1 MKGVIAVFIIFM
13 MGCTGSAPAQYHYYR
28 FNASQAETE
37 DHSTDQPRIYLDQI
51 NIIGVADQQAL
62 VQYTGEH
69 TVHIANY
76 HYWAEHP
83 KLLLTKETL
92 RYLNDTGFTP
102 ALSVNAS
109 EFKPGEYRLLIEV
122 SDLAGH
128 YQQGAILR
136 GNWYLYRISA
146 EGADLVEVRQF
157 NHNSPLV
164 TDGFDALITAHQSNW
179 QQLMNHLQSYIT
191 QVAL

>member
-1 MKGVIAVFIIFM
+1 MRGVIALFVVLM
-13 MGCTGSAPAQYHYYR
+13 MGCTGSAPAQYDYYR
-28 FNASQAETE
+28 FHTSQVEVKTHKSE
-37 DHSTDQPRIYLDQI
+37 KPRVYLDQI

-92 RYLNDTGFTP
+92 RYLNGFGLDP
-102 ALSVNAS
+102 VLSVNAG
-109 EFKPGEYRLLIEV
+109 EFKQGKYRVLIEV

-128 YQQGAILR
+128 FQHGALLR
-136 GNWYLYRISA
+136 GSLHIYHMSA
-146 EGADLVEVRQF
+146 NGADLVSVHQF
-157 NHNSPLV
+157 NYTTPLV
-164 TDGFDALITAHQSNW
+164 EDGFNALITAHQNNW
-179 QQLMNHLQSYIT
+179 QQLMQHLLSEMDSIT
-191 QVAL
+191 R

>member
-1 MKGVIAVFIIFM
+1 MKGVIALIALFM
-13 MGCTGSAPAQYHYYR
+13 MGCTGSAPAQYNYYR
-28 FNASQAETE
+28 FNTSHAEAGDHGTE
-37 DHSTDQPRIYLDQI
+37 QPRIYLDQI

-92 RYLNDTGFTP
+92 RYLNETGFTP
-102 ALSVNAS
+102 VLTVNAS
-109 EFKPGEYRLLIEV
+109 EFKQGEYRVLIEV

-136 GNWYLYRISA
+136 GSWHLYDTSA
-146 EGADLVEVRQF
+146 EGTTLLGVHPF
-157 NHNSPLV
+157 NYSAPLDE
-164 TDGFDALITAHQSNW
+164 DGFDALITAHQNNW
-179 QQLMNHLQSYIT
+179 QQLMKYLQSEIAS
-191 QVAL
+191 VVR